1 MNPDGVEPYELNR
14 PRVVWDLLK
23 KHFREEYFLE
33 PIEEDFG
40 ITPGSDK
47 MLRDMIQKQI
57 VEFQKQMNAER
68 TRL

>member
-47 MLRDMIQKQI
+47 MLRDMI
-57 VEFQKQMNAER
+57 
-68 TRL
+68 